1 MGEWVTISLITQ
13 TRNSLFVCPGLAV
26 QGSARFSLSVREIGS
41 VRDRRISDQRGH
53 GGDWSPRGQVDEAAG
68 EMK

>member
-1 MGEWVTISLITQ
+1 MGEWEAISLFIH

-41 VRDRRISDQRGH
+41 VRDRRVSDQRGH
-53 GGDWSPRGQVDEAAG
+53 SGDGSPRGQVDETAG
-68 EMK
+68 ETK